1 MANGFSLGLL
11 QMQNEVHK
19 AASPQY
25 KIEPYGLLA
34 SLYTA
39 HSRGAIKNN
48 SFDGH
53 TQTVKVKAKKR
64 VVPGDTS
71 DSASCE
77 NTNTIPYVEDTVSVA
92 NYRQYAFHIEDET
105 IAQFDAYA
113 SQNVRVPGSAPATDL
128 MFEFYDSLMTAASG
142 ILTAVNRDLW
152 TLALAA
158 IGNNRRTG
166 TNTATNLNFTQNT
179 ALNVLTAG
187 ANQIKRDFAYN
198 SMTGR
203 PIAVG
208 AGLFHNWILQQPAA
222 TPTQGGIDS
231 RIQAAGF
238 DFFHDEDL
246 DIQVGA
252 SNKLVVYEKDA
263 IQIVEYMK
271 YKGFKAGAKGTSVFG
286 TMMLPMNAG
295 GGQMIPVEF
304 DYQLKY
310 NDCDQEFAYVDGSSA
325 VTLEKGWN
333 LIVSKNFGLYTI
345 PATAYDASD
354 VLTGNRGSL
363 YYTITNT

>member
-1 MANGFSLGLL
+1 
-11 QMQNEVHK
+11 MQKEIHK
-19 AASPQY
+19 DASPQY
-25 KIEPYGLLA
+25 KVEPYGLLA

-53 TQTVKVKAKKR
+53 TQTVKVKGKKR
-64 VVPGDTS
+64 VTPADVS
-71 DSASCE
+71 DSASCD
-77 NTNTIPYVEDTVSVA
+77 NTNTIPYFEDTVSVA

-158 IGNNRRTG
+158 IGVNRRT
-166 TNTATNLNFTQNT
+166 TNNTATNLNITQNT
-179 ALNVLTAG
+179 TLNVLTAG
-187 ANQIKRDFAYN
+187 ATQLKRDFALN
-198 SMTGR
+198 SFTGT
-203 PIAVG
+203 PIVVG
-208 AGLFHNWILQQPAA
+208 AGLFHNWILQQPASGQA
-222 TPTQGGIDS
+222 LNGINS
-231 RIQAAGF
+231 AIQAAGF
-238 DFFHDEDL
+238 NFFHDEDL
-246 DIQVGA
+246 DVQASA
-252 SNKLVVYEKDA
+252 SNRIAMYEKDA

-271 YKGFKAGAKGTSVFG
+271 YKGFKAGAKGTSIFG
-286 TMMLPMNAG
+286 TLMAPMAG
-295 GGQMIPVEF
+295 ANGQLIPVEF

-310 NDCDQEFAYVDGSSA
+310 NDCAEEFSYVDGSEA

-333 LIVSKNFGLYTI
+333 MIVSKNFGLYTI
-345 PATAYDASD
+345 PSTAYDASD